1 MVWIQYICL
10 DNVSLGPLPPICFPY
25 SNPDLVHWLTWY
37 RCILTNDLFTFQ
49 VCIFIRL
56 TPAVDVLVNCSL
68 LKRVILDCHL
78 VLRVG
83 LIFYDLALLAFN
95 LLQLLQLLTL
105 LLRKYTLCARSWLTH
120 LFYSFNTL
128 NAIRLFFI
136 GGNLSSIIFVG
147 KQRLFTFSEL
157 FLLLTQLQLDLCY
170 LNLVLL
176 AFGLDFL
183 DPATHIMELKVRA
196 SFRAS
201 VLLCVLII
209 KVDALVVNHVLS
221 PITLD

>member
-1 MVWIQYICL
+1 MM
-10 DNVSLGPLPPICFPY
+10 
-25 SNPDLVHWLTWY
+25 LT
-37 RCILTNDLFTFQ
+37 
-49 VCIFIRL
+49 
-56 TPAVDVLVNCSL
+56 
-68 LKRVILDCHL
+68 
-78 VLRVG
+78 
-83 LIFYDLALLAFN
+83 
-95 LLQLLQLLTL
+95 
-105 LLRKYTLCARSWLTH
+105 
-120 LFYSFNTL
+120 
-128 NAIRLFFI
+128 
-136 GGNLSSIIFVG
+136 
-147 KQRLFTFSEL
+147 
-157 FLLLTQLQLDLCY
+157 QLDLCY